1 MYVCINLGARGQLD
15 SLEHL
20 SSTVGKTRTM
30 LPTRKP
36 LERFTY
42 FRLAY
47 SCSPRILQRDKPVT
61 TSHNSM
67 CPLCEM
73 NQEGSLRVCSDVVL
87 FDFWCGFADIFIL
100 TCSTAV
106 IQNQAVCGTYM
117 QKFSGNFN
125 AVCSFLKYFILCCV
139 YNVFLCS
146 FALFIPPYFPFNQR
160 LKSVLTKE

>member
-30 LPTRKP
+30 SPTRKP

-87 FDFWCGFADIFIL
+87 FDFWCCFAEIFIL
-100 TCSTAV
+100 TCSITV
-106 IQNQAVCGTYM
+106 IQNQAVYGTYM

-125 AVCSFLKYFILCCV
+125 AVCSFRTLFCAVFIM
-139 YNVFLCS
+139 S
-146 FALFIPPYFPFNQR
+146 FCAVLRYSYPLSFPST
-160 LKSVLTKE
+160 SV